1 MAMNDLR
8 FSLRFLRSSPGFATT
23 AIVTLAVGVAVNT
36 TCFALLNNLA
46 FRLIPAADT
55 TGLVRV
61 YPVDRTGRRNAIVS
75 YPDYRELR
83 ERGKLLSE
91 LAAYVPTTV
100 TARSATATGDLAQ
113 PRDMLAYV
121 VTANYFSLLGA
132 HPLRGRTI
140 RPEEDQVAD
149 TDAVAVISYRV
160 WQRLGGTDDALNAS
174 LIVNGRP
181 FSIIGVMAADFVGT
195 EPLVPDLWVP
205 VSMQARVIP
214 GSDLLHTAEEPWLL
228 LLGRVRPGSTW
239 AAAEQQVSAVL
250 RDAAR
255 TRPAES
261 QPSGMSL
268 RRPSFFTVDRDPA
281 EIAALMLIATVLLLV
296 VASANVAN
304 LMLARALSRQRE
316 MAVRLALGASLP
328 RLVRLLFAEGAWL
341 AGLAGGLALLLSSW
355 ALSILYSVAVPLSPF
370 ELGTILF
377 DLSPDWRVFA
387 ATSVLCGLVAV
398 LVGLVPALQARRIQ
412 VIEALHGAVSMF
424 GARVSQSRVRAI
436 LVNAQVAI
444 SVALII
450 SAGLLSRAA
459 LRAEGLN
466 AGFSPRN
473 VLTTNYDLRR
483 YQYPPARSAAFVR
496 TMVER
501 ARSFP
506 GVVSATAGSHVALTG
521 GLRITTVWTP
531 EKGKESTERTR
542 YLLVGADYFKTL
554 SIPLVRG
561 RDVIMRDGIPGRP
574 EAVVSEV
581 LAHQLWPKADPLGQR
596 IRTGL
601 SSTEYTVVGV
611 ARDTEASSIW
621 RDKEQAVYLT
631 PTTDEEVSRTRALV
645 LVGGGA
651 SAFDTV
657 RLELRRQ
664 ANQLE
669 PDIAFE
675 ADDLEKTVGLWLIPS
690 RAAAA
695 MSTVIG
701 VLALLIA
708 SFGAYGVMSHVL
720 GRQKR
725 EFAIRLALGADTRR
739 LVKFG
744 VGQGLVLVLPGLAAG
759 LLGGALVGRTISA
772 FLFGLSPADPLAYVT
787 GTAVVLS
794 TCLVACYLPV
804 RYIAHADPI
813 EALRVE

>member
-1 MAMNDLR
+1 
-8 FSLRFLRSSPGFATT
+8 
-23 AIVTLAVGVAVNT
+23 
-36 TCFALLNNLA
+36 
-46 FRLIPAADT
+46 
-55 TGLVRV
+55 
-61 YPVDRTGRRNAIVS
+61 VS

-121 VTANYFSLLGA
+121 VSANYFSLLGA

-268 RRPSFFTVDRDPA
+268 RRPSFFTVDRHPA

-328 RLVRLLFAEGAWL
+328 RLVRLLFAEGAWV

-370 ELGTILF
+370 ELGTVLF

-398 LVGLVPALQARRIQ
+398 LVGLMPALQARRIQ

-501 ARSFP
+501 ARSLP
-506 GVVSATAGSHVALTG
+506 GVVSATAGSHVALTR

-542 YLLVGADYFKTL
+542 YVLVGADYFKTL

-581 LAHQLWPKADPLGQR
+581 LAHQLWPKADP
-596 IRTGL
+596 
-601 SSTEYTVVGV
+601 
-611 ARDTEASSIW
+611 W
-621 RDKEQAVYLT
+621 
-631 PTTDEEVSRTRALV
+631 VS
-645 LVGGGA
+645 
-651 SAFDTV
+651 
-657 RLELRRQ
+657 
-664 ANQLE
+664 
-669 PDIAFE
+669 
-675 ADDLEKTVGLWLIPS
+675 
-690 RAAAA
+690 
-695 MSTVIG
+695 
-701 VLALLIA
+701 
-708 SFGAYGVMSHVL
+708 
-720 GRQKR
+720 
-725 EFAIRLALGADTRR
+725 EFA
-739 LVKFG
+739 
-744 VGQGLVLVLPGLAAG
+744 
-759 LLGGALVGRTISA
+759 
-772 FLFGLSPADPLAYVT
+772 PASRVP
-787 GTAVVLS
+787 S
-794 TCLVACYLPV
+794 TP
-804 RYIAHADPI
+804 
-813 EALRVE
+813 